1 MADVAR
7 GVVKRRRC
15 LGHGLLLGAI
25 GGGAIGEMGR
35 RLVLYL

>member
-15 LGHGLLLGAI
+15 LGHRVLLGAI
-25 GGGAIGEMGR
+25 GGGAIGGMGR
-35 RLVLYL
+35 RLMIPL